1 MQSDK
6 LIQNLIEET
15 RHNIN
20 QVQNLSTCSI
30 QTLTW
35 RQSEKSWSILECI
48 EHLNLYGDFY
58 LRAIAIEIGKSNSK
72 SEKSFKSGILGKY
85 FAQSMLPK
93 EKLNKMKTF
102 KDKNPLHAKL
112 EMDVIE
118 RFVNQQITLL
128 DLLQKSNNVSLSKT
142 KIPTSIS
149 SIIRLNL
156 GDTFQFFINHIARHL
171 KQIEHIQ
178 QANENT

>member
-20 QVQNLSTCSI
+20 QVQNLSSCSI

-35 RQSEKSWSILECI
+35 RQSEKSWSILECL
-48 EHLNLYGDFY
+48 EHLNLYG
-58 LRAIAIEIGKSNSK
+58 EIGKSNSK
-72 SEKSFKSGILGKY
+72 GEKSFKSGILGKY
-85 FAQSMLPK
+85 FAHSMLPK

-118 RFVNQQITLL
+118 RFINQQITLL